1 MSRFYLLLLVLVSS
15 FTMSQDLA
23 LPLAKNFLEDA
34 QLVRKNKTPILIMF
48 SIPNCSYCQELKQ
61 KVIAPMNELDEYK
74 NKVIIR
80 HVNAGTLK
88 DMKDFH
94 NNDTNHARFAFQNGV
109 SFYPTVFLVDNYG
122 ANLGKIVG
130 IPSMDYYWTELD
142 KVIDK
147 SIAKLKQQLEAKL

>member
-1 MSRFYLLLLVLVSS
+1 MFRFYLLLLVLVST
-15 FTMSQDLA
+15 FAMSQYLA

-48 SIPNCSYCQELKQ
+48 SVPDCSYCQELKQ
-61 KVIAPMNELDEYK
+61 EVIAPINELDEYK

-94 NNDTNHARFAFQNGV
+94 NNDTNHAKFAFQNGV
-109 SFYPTVFLVDNYG
+109 NFYPTVFLVDGYG

-130 IPSMDYYWTELD
+130 VPSMDHYWTELD

-147 SIAKLKQQLEAKL
+147 SIAKLKQQLKAKL